1 MILSCARCNGTHCI
15 STVYYLDS
23 WDLCFNAGP
32 TKTLVTMIAKTE
44 EHLQVHTTFINRK
57 SKVKLSNTKY
67 KAKNYLFKCFGIL
80 LSCQSKLNT
89 NPLSLWIFY
98 IFFIVSEKLSK
109 LSIPLNNT
117 KLTMFYTFHK
127 NWQCVKSALNCFCFW
142 SLYIFLGNL
151 LCILREIKESI
162 PKYFFSKAIHFIKLS
177 M

>member
-1 MILSCARCNGTHCI
+1 MTISPQDGIGAHCI
-15 STVYYLDS
+15 PTVYYLDS

-32 TKTLVTMIAKTE
+32 TKSLVTMIAKTE

-57 SKVKLSNTKY
+57 SQVKLWNTK
-67 KAKNYLFKCFGIL
+67 I
-80 LSCQSKLNT
+80 QSKELFIQMFWNFIKLSIKT
-89 NPLSLWIFY
+89 EYNPLSIWIFY

-151 LCILREIKESI
+151 LCIQSWKKS
-162 PKYFFSKAIHFIKLS
+162 KNQSKFFKRY
-177 M
+177 